1 MINSR
6 QAFETFPLHVFD
18 FSFAV
23 YMSGTLVTSQFQRY
37 FQNYAFSWYIGKKKE
52 GKKVNMKL
60 QALRETATQTTY

>member
-1 MINSR
+1 MHGMINSR

-37 FQNYAFSWYIGKKKE
+37 FQNYAFS
-52 GKKVNMKL
+52 
-60 QALRETATQTTY
+60 